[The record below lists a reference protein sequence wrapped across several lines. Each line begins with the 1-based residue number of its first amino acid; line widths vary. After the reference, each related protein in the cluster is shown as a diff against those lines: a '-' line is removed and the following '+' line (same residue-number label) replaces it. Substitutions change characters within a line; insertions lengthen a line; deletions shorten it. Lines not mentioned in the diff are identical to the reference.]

1 MAFDVQG
8 ALRAGHSE
16 EDVAKYLAE
25 KTGFDIE
32 GARGAG
38 YDTPAILDYTLN
50 KLNANTP
57 APASLAP
64 APTVSQPPMDAG
76 NDAEMQR
83 LMAQLNAASPEGDSG
98 FFRQALDVP
107 VQVAKGAATGTRFL
121 ADVFGAD
128 NPVSQQISGVE
139 DYLDGLLS
147 AQSKQDQQE
156 VSRIMQEAEDK
167 GLGDQIRA
175 GLKAFTVAP
184 LDFVSNAFGTSIP
197 VLAAGLLTPA
207 GAVAGTAA
215 RVATGVGVLTGVGI
229 TKDAAYTA
237 VYDEL
242 LGSGIAETEARA
254 AAKEAQAYS
263 GENLDSIALGGFLGG
278 LASKFGLE
286 ATVFKT
292 GVGSKLAAPAMAK
305 TIASTS
311 VKEAIPEAMQG
322 GQEQLTRNVALQR
335 EGFDV
340 PTTRGVAT
348 AATLEGTVGAP
359 IGAAAGYRSARA
371 DARDEAAVQDLRKRL
386 DGQAEEGDLEI
397 VSVPTTD
404 GSTDLKVE
412 DASDGSTDL
421 KVEDDSTGV
430 ETEVELTDEEIN
442 KRLAAWG
449 NLENKLGLDLLTR
462 RDTSE
467 ARIQYAADNNI
478 TEEVL
483 NEQIAVMEDARGVM
497 DRLGREEAQAQDAV
511 EQAKKEKASATIV
524 KASEE
529 HLKLIRGRLFKL
541 SDAGIFEG
549 AGAKDT
555 SRELAKAADKEQ
567 VVEAYNN
574 AKDSTT
580 AFTSEER
587 EIVDDLKAKNLR
599 GKETEEAPFTEEEA
613 VSVFFR
619 DAEITENPEMALRE
633 IAYELATDPEVTLAE
648 MQGRRGTPDPKLLS
662 AAIAEL
668 YTGTRRG
675 TGSRTALRNQAAP
688 KAAAWVARSN
698 LSPEA
703 KQTLQKLTT
712 EFKKTYQDGVLQRA
726 VEIRRKAFTARK
738 PRTGKDIRESAKKA
752 IREGYKDATGP
763 VIGSEL
769 VPVEPSSGPT
779 PEQQIREDAE
789 AAVKKE
795 MGVKR
800 PAGLRGK
807 RAKEFKAKVKE
818 EITER
823 SKAAQVAFEGK
834 TVEGTTS
841 GGITSEQI
849 AEDVE
854 AFKAR
859 GNVAPSDVKPKYSG
873 KDIDPEVV
881 AIAETGNLKLTV
893 NRLIDKEPREVQWIL
908 RQLLKMATA
917 TTIRIAPMP
926 AGAPRAGLYDG
937 TANEIILDPERGLNT
952 ATLFHELGHA
962 GLARRLE
969 DPDSEEAKAF
979 FGFFGT
985 IKDQMGDAYG
995 GQDLHEFV
1003 SELVGNREFVALLKD
1018 IKAPRSTSLWQ
1029 NIMDA
1034 ILEFF
1039 GIRKGQSAYEAS
1051 LEFIQDILTLSPEVE
1066 PPPVE
1071 RIFYANEN
1079 PNTVAKEV
1087 IKDTPP
1093 FSKTRWAA
1101 AMDSMR
1107 DNKKTLAAGLKFL
1120 RMDNFVELYGK
1131 ALPSIADIIKFVEQR
1146 QGYQENRVEQSQ
1158 KTYRVLLALTKRLP
1172 VDMRKLGKLALDIR
1186 KAGVD
1191 ILSTSKTEVETPAGN
1206 PTFIAKFI
1214 AQRKAAGL
1222 PAPTQAEI
1230 DVKLADIK
1238 KYQAEFNRLDKDVQ
1252 KAYKAM
1258 RLDYDEMFK
1267 EFKDFSLAA
1276 VSDEALRNKMEN
1288 DFIIKEPV
1296 AGYVPQRR
1304 FGDFVLQFTNKAG
1317 EYTVITWES
1326 RADRQDF
1333 MEQEGLTES
1342 LGINPETGDQTAL
1355 NPENTSQYI
1364 VTNSVRE
1371 SAKSASPPPGS
1382 FVADLFS
1389 NIDKAALEEQAT
1401 LTDPTAI
1408 EAVKTA
1414 AEAQKQVVYETY
1426 LDLFPENSLVRGF
1439 RESKNIEGASE
1450 DLARVYG
1457 DTMVRL
1463 ARKMGNVQYND
1474 QIRQAFNRVAK
1485 EAAKYERGPG
1495 AKEFNPLDIQAV
1507 GTEIKDREGF
1517 VLNPEYSSPIRL
1529 LSMGSFTLFL
1539 AGNISSAMVNL
1550 TSIPLLGQPLLN
1562 RDFAGREVAALT
1574 TAMKLA
1580 INSSWKTTEKAADS
1594 PYNYKGLYDFLMDHA
1609 ALKHTMAREIMEGG
1623 RQSSEEFDTLSAKVM
1638 NLLSKPFSVTEEYNR
1653 ATIGIAAYKLA
1664 IDNPQMVPAEYR
1676 SEKGAQEYALKMVK
1690 DVNTSGM
1697 AATGPRLMQGDFA
1710 GGIGRATFTF
1720 KSFLWQSAYVTARA
1734 FHQSI
1739 KGETAEVKRAAFRQF
1754 MLINGMS
1761 FSIAGLFGMPF
1772 FGAVSTLVNMVAA
1785 LINTL
1790 DDDEEEPF
1798 NARREMM
1805 LAFPEWMTKGP
1816 VNYLTNIEVSNRA
1829 SVANGLLF
1837 REDPYEIEKFGYVG
1851 SAMMQAFGPMGNFAR
1866 NVPYGVRLMA
1876 EGDLSKGIEQM
1887 VPSFL
1892 RNGLKT
1898 FRYLDEGVVTN
1909 DGISIKDDLT
1919 GWMLAKQFF
1928 GFSPA
1933 DLSSIYETRALAKEY
1948 EQKVMKRRSALLK
1961 SRFMAITSG
1970 DRELLR
1976 ETNRR
1981 LTEFRRLYPRLIN
1994 SRTYESSFK
2003 SRQSAQQEYT
2013 YGLRFDKNFRQNL
2026 DVYFDRLDTTP

>member
-64 APTVSQPPMDAG
+64 APAVSQPPVDAG

-83 LMAQLNAASPEGDSG
+83 LIAEARASISKGDSG

-107 VQVAKGAATGTRFL
+107 VQVAKGAATGTRFI

-242 LGSGIAETEARA
+242 LSSGIAETEARA

-386 DGQAEEGDLEI
+386 DGPAEEGDLEI
-397 VSVPTTD
+397 VSDPTNAGAAAGTAAGVATLTNAPVGKGQTKEGDLEIVERGGLTPEEQNALTAYSELENQQLLDGLDQFVEGETDPAVKTKYAVDNKITERVLTERIAVVKTARGIIDRAKQQNLSDSDVRKLMKAPGAPPAPEIGFEDIRRTNQETPVSRSFLGRVAAMRKNRSNLSGAPKKAVSYFLGPNENTETDPNAGLFNFAFDVATDRATTEKSIEERRGSQENIPDSKKIKEAMGAPKGKKGLQPVRTPRQQKNINKAASYFRDIADPETIAQFDNLVESIKQRHQDSIVDRARSMRLAESLNTKVEVEAGADAGADVNADAQVEADAIADAVTAEQADTGATEGRVRSKLKPQTRPSKATIFDVPTTD
-404 GSTDLKVE
+404 TGQVAAPLEPKVQATENVKAELNITRLPRKGSKARAAYDNKVQ
-412 DASDGSTDL
+412 A
-421 KVEDDSTGV
+421 
-430 ETEVELTDEEIN
+430 ETE
-442 KRLAAWG
+442 R
-449 NLENKLGLDLLTR
+449 
-462 RDTSE
+462 
-467 ARIQYAADNNI
+467 
-478 TEEVL
+478 
-483 NEQIAVMEDARGVM
+483 
-497 DRLGREEAQAQDAV
+497 
-511 EQAKKEKASATIV
+511 IV
-524 KASEE
+524 KE
-529 HLKLIRGRLFKL
+529 
-541 SDAGIFEG
+541 
-549 AGAKDT
+549 T
-555 SRELAKAADKEQ
+555 
-567 VVEAYNN
+567 
-574 AKDSTT
+574 KDS
-580 AFTSEER
+580 F
-587 EIVDDLKAKNLR
+587 
-599 GKETEEAPFTEEEA
+599 
-613 VSVFFR
+613 
-619 DAEITENPEMALRE
+619 
-633 IAYELATDPEVTLAE
+633 
-648 MQGRRGTPDPKLLS
+648 
-662 AAIAEL
+662 
-668 YTGTRRG
+668 
-675 TGSRTALRNQAAP
+675 
-688 KAAAWVARSN
+688 
-698 LSPEA
+698 
-703 KQTLQKLTT
+703 
-712 EFKKTYQDGVLQRA
+712 
-726 VEIRRKAFTARK
+726 
-738 PRTGKDIRESAKKA
+738 ES
-752 IREGYKDATGP
+752 
-763 VIGSEL
+763 
-769 VPVEPSSGPT
+769 
-779 PEQQIREDAE
+779 
-789 AAVKKE
+789 
-795 MGVKR
+795 
-800 PAGLRGK
+800 
-807 RAKEFKAKVKE
+807 
-818 EITER
+818 
-823 SKAAQVAFEGK
+823 
-834 TVEGTTS
+834 
-841 GGITSEQI
+841 ITSEDITEQMEEQGI
-849 AEDVE
+849 APPE
-854 AFKAR
+854 
-859 GNVAPSDVKPKYSG
+859 VKPKYKG
-873 KDIDPEVV
+873 VNINPDVV
-881 AIAETGNLKLTV
+881 AIAESGNL
-893 NRLIDKEPREVQWIL
+893 NRTIDRLLETLPKEL
-908 RQLLKMATA
+908 RPIVRQMRRMASA
-917 TTIRIAPMP
+917 TKIKIAPFK
-926 AGAPRAGLYDG
+926 GPRAGKYDSG
-937 TANEIILDPERGLNT
+937 TNTITLNPDGGLT
-952 ATLFHELGHA
+952 TGVFFHELAHA
-962 GLARRLE
+962 ALARRLN
-969 DPDSEEAKAF
+969 DPNSEAAQEF
-979 FGFFGT
+979 FKFFSMV
-985 IKDQMGDAYG
+985 KDQMGDAYG
-995 GQDLHEFV
+995 GTDLDEFV
-1003 SELVGNREFVALLKD
+1003 SELVSNTEFRNLLQD
-1018 IKAPRSTSLWQ
+1018 IKPPNGKNLWKT
-1029 NIMDA
+1029 IIDSIA
-1034 ILEFF
+1034 RLF
-1039 GIRKGQSAYEAS
+1039 GVTLKENTNAYKVS
-1051 LEFIQDILTLSPEVE
+1051 LEFVDGILSLDPSIE
-1066 PPPVE
+1066 PPPLARV
-1071 RIFYANEN
+1071 FYAGVS
-1079 PNTVAKEV
+1079 PDTVAKKV

-1093 FSKTRWAA
+1093 FSKTRWAK

-1107 DNKKTLAAGLKFL
+1107 DNKKALAAGLKFL

-1131 ALPSIADIIKFVEQR
+1131 VLPSIADIIEWVELR
-1146 QGYQENRVEQSQ
+1146 QAYQENRVAKSQ
-1158 KTYRVLLALTKRLP
+1158 KTYKVLLALTKRLP
-1172 VDMRKLGKLALDIR
+1172 VDMRKLGKLALNIR

-1191 ILSTSKTEVETPAGN
+1191 ILSTSETKVETPAGN
-1206 PTFIAKFI
+1206 PAFIAKFI

-1276 VSDEALRNKMEN
+1276 ISDETLRKKMEN

-1326 RADRQDF
+1326 RAERQDF
-1333 MEQEGLTES
+1333 IEQEGLTES
-1342 LGINPETGDQTAL
+1342 LGINPETGDQATL
-1355 NPENTSQYI
+1355 NPENPNQYI

-1371 SAKSASPPPGS
+1371 GAKSASPPPGS
-1382 FVADLFS
+1382 FVADLFN

-1414 AEAQKQVVYETY
+1414 AEAQKQVIYETY

-1439 RESKNIEGASE
+1439 RESKNIEGPSE

-1463 ARKMGNVQYND
+1463 ARKMGNVKYND
-1474 QIRQAFNRVAK
+1474 EIRQAFNRVAK

-1507 GTEIKDREGF
+1507 GNEIKDREGF
-1517 VLNPEYSSPIRL
+1517 VINPEYSTPIRL

-1550 TSIPLLGQPLLN
+1550 TSIALLGQPLLN
-1562 RDFAGREVAALT
+1562 RDFAGREIPALT

-1580 INSSWKTTEKAADS
+1580 VNSNWGTTEKAADS
-1594 PYNYKGLYDFLMDHA
+1594 PYDYKGLYDFLMDHA

-1676 SEKGAQEYALKMVK
+1676 SEKGAQRYALKMVK

-1739 KGETAEVKRAAFRQF
+1739 KGETAEVRRAAFRQF
-1754 MLINGMS
+1754 IFINGMS

-1772 FGAVSTLVNMVAA
+1772 FGAISTLVNMVAA
-1785 LINTL
+1785 LVNTL
-1790 DDDEEEPF
+1790 DDEEEEPF

-1948 EQKVMKRRSALLK
+1948 EQKVMKRRSTLLE

-1981 LTEFRRLYPRLIN
+1981 LAEFRRLYPRLIN

>member
-50 KLNANTP
+50 KLNANPP

-64 APTVSQPPMDAG
+64 APAVSQPPAAG
-76 NDAEMQR
+76 GNNTRMQQLIAQANAE
-83 LMAQLNAASPEGDSG
+83 NVEGSSG
-98 FFRQALDVP
+98 LFRQALDVP

-197 VLAAGLLTPA
+197 VLAAGVGSKLA
-207 GAVAGTAA
+207 GAAAGTAA
-215 RVATGVGVLTGVGI
+215 KVATGVGVLTGVGI

-242 LGSGIAETEARA
+242 LSSGVTETEAKA

-278 LASKFGLE
+278 VASKFGLE
-286 ATVFKT
+286 ATVFKA

-305 TIASTS
+305 TVASTS
-311 VKEAIPEAMQG
+311 VKEAIPEGMQG

-386 DGQAEEGDLEI
+386 DGQAEEGQAKEGDLEI
-397 VSVPTTD
+397 V
-404 GSTDLKVE
+404 GSNDLTEEEENALMAEYGEYE
-412 DASDGSTDL
+412 DQAGLLSL
-421 KVEDDSTGV
+421 AQLDDADAAKNA
-430 ETEVELTDEEIN
+430 ET
-442 KRLAAWG
+442 
-449 NLENKLGLDLLTR
+449 
-462 RDTSE
+462 
-467 ARIQYAADNNI
+467 RIQYAADNDITEKVLTERIAVVKVARGILDRAKQQNLSDSDVRKLMKAPTGAIPPETGLEDIRRTNQETPTSRNFLGRVAAMRKNRNNLSGAPRKAVSYFLGPNKNTEVDPNVGLFNFAYDVATDRAITEASIEERRGSQENIPDSKKIKEAMGAPKGKKGLQPVRTLKQQKDINKAASYFRDIADPETIVRFDNLVESIKQRHQDSIVDQARSMRLAESLNTKAEVDAGADAGAAVNAEAQVEADAIADAVTEEQADTGATEGRVRSKLKPQTRPSPATIFEVPTTDTGQVAAPLNPKVQAEQNVRAKLNI
-478 TEEVL
+478 TRPPRKGSK
-483 NEQIAVMEDARGVM
+483 AR
-497 DRLGREEAQAQDAV
+497 
-511 EQAKKEKASATIV
+511 
-524 KASEE
+524 
-529 HLKLIRGRLFKL
+529 
-541 SDAGIFEG
+541 
-549 AGAKDT
+549 
-555 SRELAKAADKEQ
+555 AAYDNK
-567 VVEAYNN
+567 VEA
-574 AKDSTT
+574 
-580 AFTSEER
+580 
-587 EIVDDLKAKNLR
+587 
-599 GKETEEAPFTEEEA
+599 ETQK
-613 VSVFFR
+613 
-619 DAEITENPEMALRE
+619 I
-633 IAYELATDPEVTLAE
+633 
-648 MQGRRGTPDPKLLS
+648 
-662 AAIAEL
+662 
-668 YTGTRRG
+668 
-675 TGSRTALRNQAAP
+675 
-688 KAAAWVARSN
+688 
-698 LSPEA
+698 A
-703 KQTLQKLTT
+703 KQ
-712 EFKKTYQDGVLQRA
+712 
-726 VEIRRKAFTARK
+726 
-738 PRTGKDIRESAKKA
+738 
-752 IREGYKDATGP
+752 
-763 VIGSEL
+763 
-769 VPVEPSSGPT
+769 
-779 PEQQIREDAE
+779 AE
-789 AAVKKE
+789 
-795 MGVKR
+795 
-800 PAGLRGK
+800 
-807 RAKEFKAKVKE
+807 
-818 EITER
+818 TD
-823 SKAAQVAFEGK
+823 FEN
-834 TVEGTTS
+834 
-841 GGITSEQI
+841 ITSEDI
-849 AEDVE
+849 AEQME
-854 AFKAR
+854 EQ
-859 GNVAPSDVKPKYSG
+859 GIAPPEVKPKYKG
-873 KDIDPEVV
+873 VNINPDVV
-881 AIAETGNLKLTV
+881 AIAESGNLNSTID
-893 NRLIDKEPREVQWIL
+893 RLLETLPKEL
-908 RQLLKMATA
+908 RPIVRQMRRMASA
-917 TTIRIAPMP
+917 TKIEIAPFK
-926 AGAPRAGLYDG
+926 GPRAGKYDSG
-937 TANEIILDPERGLNT
+937 TNTITLNPDGGLT
-952 ATLFHELGHA
+952 TGVFFHELAHA
-962 GLARRLE
+962 ALARRLN
-969 DPDSEEAKAF
+969 DPNSEAAQEF
-979 FGFFGT
+979 FKFFSMV
-985 IKDQMGDAYG
+985 KDQMGDAYG
-995 GQDLHEFV
+995 GTDLHEFV
-1003 SELVGNREFVALLKD
+1003 SELVSNTRFRILIQD
-1018 IKAPRSTSLWQ
+1018 IKPPNGKNLWET
-1029 NIMDA
+1029 
-1034 ILEFF
+1034 ILDSIARLF
-1039 GIRKGQSAYEAS
+1039 GVTLKENTNAYKVS
-1051 LEFIQDILTLSPEVE
+1051 LEFIDGILSLDPSIE
-1066 PPPVE
+1066 PPPLE
-1071 RIFYANEN
+1071 RVFYAGVS
-1079 PNTVAKEV
+1079 PDVVAKDA
-1087 IKDTPP
+1087 IKNTPP
-1093 FSKTRWAA
+1093 FSKTKWAA
-1101 AMDSMR
+1101 AMDGMR

-1172 VDMRKLGKLALDIR
+1172 VDMRKLGTLALKIR

-1191 ILSTSKTEVETPAGN
+1191 ILSTSGTEVETPAGN
-1206 PTFIAKFI
+1206 PAFIAKFI

-1222 PAPTQAEI
+1222 PAPTKAEI

-1276 VSDEALRNKMEN
+1276 VSDEALRKKMEN

-1333 MEQEGLTES
+1333 IEQEGLTES
-1342 LGINPETGDQTAL
+1342 LGVSPETGDQTAL
-1355 NPENTSQYI
+1355 DPENTSQYI
-1364 VTNSVRE
+1364 VTNNVRE
-1371 SAKSASPPPGS
+1371 GAKSASPPPGS

-1408 EAVKTA
+1408 EAVKAA
-1414 AEAQKQVVYETY
+1414 AEAQKQVIYETY
-1426 LDLFPENSLVRGF
+1426 LDLFPENSLVRSF

-1463 ARKMGNVQYND
+1463 ARKMGNVQFNEK
-1474 QIRQAFNRVAK
+1474 IRQAFTRVAK

-1594 PYNYKGLYDFLMDHA
+1594 PYNYKGLYDFLMEHA

-1638 NLLSKPFSVTEEYNR
+1638 NLLSMPFSVTEEYNR

-1664 IDNPQMVPAEYR
+1664 IDNPKMVPAEYR

-1772 FGAVSTLVNMVAA
+1772 FGAISTLVNMVAA
-1785 LINTL
+1785 LVNTL

-1798 NARREMM
+1798 SARREMM

-1866 NVPYGVRLMA
+1866 NVPYGMRLMA

-1976 ETNRR
+1976 ETNSR
-1981 LTEFRRLYPRLIN
+1981 LAQFRRMYPRLIN

-2003 SRQSAQQEYT
+2003 SRQSAQREYT
-2013 YGLRFDKNFRQNL
+2013 YGLRFDKNFRSNL

>member
-57 APASLAP
+57 TPVSLAP
-64 APTVSQPPMDAG
+64 APAVSQPPVDVG
-76 NDAEMQR
+76 NDAEMQQ
-83 LMAQLNAASPEGDSG
+83 LIAQANAEAAQGSSG

-107 VQVAKGAATGTRFL
+107 VQVAKGAATGTRFI

-242 LGSGIAETEARA
+242 LSSGIAETEARA

-386 DGQAEEGDLEI
+386 AGPAEEGDLEI
-397 VSVPTTD
+397 VSDPTNAGAAAGTAA
-404 GSTDLKVE
+404 GVATLTNAPVGKGQTKEGDLEIV
-412 DASDGSTDL
+412 
-421 KVEDDSTGV
+421 DSNNL
-430 ETEVELTDEEIN
+430 TEEEEN
-442 KRLAAWG
+442 ALMAAWG
-449 NLENKLGLDLLTR
+449 NLENKLDLDLLAR

-541 SDAGIFEG
+541 SEAGIFEG

-555 SRELAKAADKEQ
+555 SRKLAKAADKEQ

-587 EIVDDLKAKNLR
+587 EIVDTLKAKKLR

-648 MQGRRGTPDPKLLS
+648 MQGRRGTPDQKLLS

-712 EFKKTYQDGVLQRA
+712 EFKKTYQDDVLQRA
-726 VEIRRKAFTARK
+726 VEIRRKDSSPTARK
-738 PRTGKDIRESAKKA
+738 PKTKNPK
-752 IREGYKDATGP
+752 REGDPSGP
-763 VIGSEL
+763 VIESEL

-841 GGITSEQI
+841 GGLTSEQI

-881 AIAETGNLKLTV
+881 AIAETGNLKLVV

-917 TTIRIAPMP
+917 TKIRIAPMP

-937 TANEIILDPERGLNT
+937 TTNEIILDPERGLNT

-979 FGFFGT
+979 FDFFGT

-1079 PNTVAKEV
+1079 PDTVAKKV

-1093 FSKTRWAA
+1093 FSKTKWAK

-1107 DNKKTLAAGLKFL
+1107 DNKKALAVGLKFL
-1120 RMDNFVELYGK
+1120 RMENFVELYGK
-1131 ALPSIADIIKFVEQR
+1131 VLPSIADIIEWVELR
-1146 QGYQENRVEQSQ
+1146 QAYQENRVAKSQ
-1158 KTYRVLLALTKRLP
+1158 KTYKVLLALTKRLP

-1191 ILSTSKTEVETPAGN
+1191 ILSTSETKVETPAGN
-1206 PTFIAKFI
+1206 PAFIAKFI

-1222 PAPTQAEI
+1222 PAPTKAEI

-1258 RLDYDEMFK
+1258 RLDYDKMFK

-1276 VSDEALRNKMEN
+1276 VSDEALRKKMEN

-1304 FGDFVLQFTNKAG
+1304 FGDFVLQFTSKAG

-1355 NPENTSQYI
+1355 NPKNTSQYI

-1371 SAKSASPPPGS
+1371 GAKSASPPPGS

-1414 AEAQKQVVYETY
+1414 AEAQKQVIYETY

-1474 QIRQAFNRVAK
+1474 KIRQAFNRVAK

-1507 GTEIKDREGF
+1507 GNEIKDREGF
-1517 VLNPEYSSPIRL
+1517 VVNPEYSTPIRL

-1550 TSIPLLGQPLLN
+1550 TSIALLGQPLLN
-1562 RDFAGREVAALT
+1562 RDFAGKEIPALT

-1580 INSSWKTTEKAADS
+1580 VNSNWGTTEKAADS
-1594 PYNYKGLYDFLMDHA
+1594 PYDYKGLYDFLMEHA

-1638 NLLSKPFSVTEEYNR
+1638 NILSLPFSKTEEYNR

-1676 SEKGAQEYALKMVK
+1676 NEKGAQRYALKMVK

-1739 KGETAEVKRAAFRQF
+1739 KGETAEVRRAAFRQF
-1754 MLINGMS
+1754 MFINGMS

-1772 FGAVSTLVNMVAA
+1772 FGAISTLVNMVAA

-1790 DDDEEEPF
+1790 DDEEEEPF

-1909 DGISIKDDLT
+1909 DGVSIKDDLT

-1981 LTEFRRLYPRLIN
+1981 LAEFRRLYPRLIN